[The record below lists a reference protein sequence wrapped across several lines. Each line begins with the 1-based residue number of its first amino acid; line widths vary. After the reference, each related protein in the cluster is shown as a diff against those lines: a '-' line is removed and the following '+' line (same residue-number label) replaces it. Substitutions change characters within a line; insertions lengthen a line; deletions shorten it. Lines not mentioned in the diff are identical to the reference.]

1 MRKVGTW
8 GVDRFCGML
17 CEAVLTQIVVI
28 LEDRWG
34 RSPGGAEIEDVGE
47 NTRDVNGRSCTI
59 DDDADLEGFEDRSS
73 LTPRG
78 LPTCFCKTHFLT
90 VPASPGKPTGAVP
103 SAFRCDPTQLRV
115 SWESKGRHEATI
127 RLSCA

>member
-17 CEAVLTQIVVI
+17 CEAVLTQMVVI

-47 NTRDVNGRSCTI
+47 NTRGVNGRSCTI

-90 VPASPGKPTGAVP
+90 VPDSFRPC
-103 SAFRCDPTQLRV
+103 SACKMSISYSDFCTHRTH
-115 SWESKGRHEATI
+115 SSA
-127 RLSCA
+127 